1 MDVSKQEIEAVIKLS
16 PEKRYTYF
24 IKRICDWELIWTLY
38 EDDFIILN
46 EGKNGELYMICSHL
60 LILLHIM

>member
-38 EDDFIILN
+38 EDDSIILN
-46 EGKNGELYMICSHL
+46 EEKMENYI
-60 LILLHIM
+60 